1 MQTEPRFPQEQPDD
15 TVFEGE
21 MPVSAPPEEQTQ
33 SVEGLERDVRR
44 HSQEGDFGDRDERI
58 ATRQG
63 QEQADTDLEG
73 TDELPH

>member
-1 MQTEPRFPQEQPDD
+1 MREDPRSQDQQPDD

-33 SVEGLERDVRR
+33 SVEGTERDVHR

-58 ATRQG
+58 ATRHG
-63 QEQADTDLEG
+63 IEEADELEG